1 VREEKKALLF
11 LPLCEPRF
19 PSGLSGKSLCRSL
32 REVVRTHESGAEIP
46 GSAGAVRRATA
57 WAYGPRLVPD
67 MTTAIAKP
75 SRQKLQAKTASRP
88 RAVSGKLAEA
98 CRLMVEEGLTY
109 QEAAAQA
116 GLQTRSMYV
125 AMQRTHV
132 LRHLRRLREAFVERV
147 CIDNPRH
154 LVELRGQRANMG
166 AAVKAVAQLETM
178 RDAPLMAGASS
189 QVPTMPG
196 LVIVVNNAPSRLTQ
210 PDASEQPAAIDAE
223 PVHAAA
229 AGPDQVKRSAPTR

>member
-1 VREEKKALLF
+1 
-11 LPLCEPRF
+11 
-19 PSGLSGKSLCRSL
+19 
-32 REVVRTHESGAEIP
+32 
-46 GSAGAVRRATA
+46 
-57 WAYGPRLVPD
+57 
-67 MTTAIAKP
+67 
-75 SRQKLQAKTASRP
+75 
-88 RAVSGKLAEA
+88 
-98 CRLMVEEGLTY
+98 
-109 QEAAAQA
+109 
-116 GLQTRSMYV
+116 
-125 AMQRTHV
+125 
-132 LRHLRRLREAFVERV
+132 LREAFVERV